1 MRQLQQQTGG
11 WSVGAD
17 VWSDVTAG
25 AKCDAATIAE
35 DEGRILPYVLI
46 VIW

>member
-1 MRQLQQQTGG
+1 LRQSQQQTGG

-25 AKCDAATIAE
+25 ATRDAATRAE
-35 DEGRILPYVLI
+35 DEGVRIYLMC
-46 VIW
+46 